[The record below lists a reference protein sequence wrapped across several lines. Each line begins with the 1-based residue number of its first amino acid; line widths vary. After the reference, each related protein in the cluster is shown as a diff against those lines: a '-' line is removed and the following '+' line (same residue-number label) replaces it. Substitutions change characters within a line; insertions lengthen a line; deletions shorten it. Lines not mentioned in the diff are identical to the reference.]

1 MGGPGRFG
9 GQDFGYYLYSEL
21 EGSGSYY
28 RESGV
33 EQTMLQASF
42 DADLTDR
49 LQVQFGGMY
58 DDFTGNQI
66 AGWNRLTQE
75 LVDRGTY
82 VTGQPL
88 PLDTDG
94 DGLISHREFDVGG
107 DGFTDLNPFA
117 AGLIPGSPEAIDP
130 GGSGDGDCSIGGA
143 FDTSRLREV
152 GLKGSLLDNSLYF
165 ALSLHEQQRTDFSAQ
180 ATVTNQASETTG
192 AVIRPG
198 RRAGR
203 LDVHRGRK
211 EPDRRAVLPRE
222 LPEPLR
228 RSHRPAR
235 TAAKFP
241 GARAIPVV
249 GERRRSNIN
258 GFRRC
263 PGP

>member
-94 DGLISHREFDVGG
+94 DGLISHREFDVDG

-117 AGLIPGSPEAIDP
+117 AGLIPGSPEALDP
-130 GGSGDGDCSIGGA
+130 GGSGDGVCSVGG
-143 FDTSRLREV
+143 TSVFGCRPR
-152 GLKGSLLDNSLYF
+152 SRCRSRRRC
-165 ALSLHEQQRTDFSAQ
+165 ATRTSNT
-180 ATVTNQASETTG
+180 ATTTPTSISTG
-192 AVIRPG
+192 A
-198 RRAGR
+198 
-203 LDVHRGRK
+203 
-211 EPDRRAVLPRE
+211 
-222 LPEPLR
+222 
-228 RSHRPAR
+228 
-235 TAAKFP
+235 T
-241 GARAIPVV
+241 
-249 GERRRSNIN
+249 
-258 GFRRC
+258 
-263 PGP
+263 